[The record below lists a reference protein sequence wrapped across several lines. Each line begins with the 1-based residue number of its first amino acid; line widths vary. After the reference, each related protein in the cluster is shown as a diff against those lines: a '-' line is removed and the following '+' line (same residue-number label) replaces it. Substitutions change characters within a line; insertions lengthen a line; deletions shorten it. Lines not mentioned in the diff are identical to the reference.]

1 VPGWLVYISP
11 TTAELAL
18 QNLLMG
24 ILGYGL
30 DGWDRR
36 FYLAFL
42 GSISCFRLHSIQF
55 MAELTKD
62 LYVAQRHFK
71 TCMTKQT
78 DQAVS
83 GLQRL

>member
-1 VPGWLVYISP
+1 MPGWLVYISP

-42 GSISCFRLHSIQF
+42 GFNFVFSLAFD
-55 MAELTKD
+55 TV
-62 LYVAQRHFK
+62 Y
-71 TCMTKQT
+71 
-78 DQAVS
+78 
-83 GLQRL
+83 G